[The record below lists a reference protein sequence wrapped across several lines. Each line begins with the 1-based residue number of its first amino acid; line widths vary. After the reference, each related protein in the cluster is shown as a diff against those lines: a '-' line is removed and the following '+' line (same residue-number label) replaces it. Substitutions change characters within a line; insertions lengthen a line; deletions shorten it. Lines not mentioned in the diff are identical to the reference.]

1 MKKLL
6 KVALI
11 MLLIGLCGSV
21 ATASMTDVFSF
32 ETVDVNKSEEIAG
45 DRIKKIN
52 IKTSS
57 VDIKVVP
64 GKSDQIKVNFSG
76 KVSKRLK
83 DTYDLVVEKSQDEVE
98 IEVTSDDLYF
108 YIGIPVIRLDL
119 VVEVPEK
126 EYEQMMV
133 TASSGDINLQGLHVN
148 DFQFN
153 TSSGDME
160 ITEIEGKV
168 IRAEASSGS
177 ISMMNVLAENS
188 TYEASSGDI
197 ILDNNEGN
205 IKVVTSSGTI
215 DINNEKLSGDV
226 FAEASSGDVNVSFV
240 EKPSSVIIEFHG
252 SSGEGKVRL
261 DGVNYE
267 EKSENKIIGSI
278 GSGEYKLKVN
288 TSSGD
293 FNLDS

>member
-1 MKKLL
+1 MKKLV

-45 DRIKKIN
+45 DKIKKIN

-64 GKSDQIKVNFSG
+64 TKSEQIKVDFTG
-76 KVSKRLK
+76 EVSKRLK
-83 DTYDLVVEKSQDEVE
+83 DTYDLVVEKNGEIIE
-98 IEVTSDDLYF
+98 IEVTNEDLYF

-126 EYEQMMV
+126 EYEELMV
-133 TASSGDINLQGLHVN
+133 TASSGDIDLKGLQAN
-148 DFQFN
+148 DLYFK

-160 ITEIEGKV
+160 ITGIEGKT

-177 ISMMNVLAENS
+177 IKMMNATAEYS

-197 ILDNNEGN
+197 TLKNNEGN
-205 IKVVTSSGTI
+205 MNIVTSSGTI
-215 DINNEKLSGDV
+215 EIDNEKLSGDI

-240 EKPSSVIIEFHG
+240 EKPTSVAVEFRG
-252 SSGEGKVRL
+252 SSGEGRIDL
-261 DGVNYE
+261 DGINFE
-267 EKSENKIIGSI
+267 ENSENKIIGQI
-278 GSGEYKLKVN
+278 GNGEFEIKVN